1 MVQFLGFPHDPDGPG
16 RIADTLDAAS
26 KDAEVLLEAGFRTLM
41 VQNLANRSP
50 WRRETV
56 EEVAAMSALL
66 GRLTERFPEAEW
78 GLNLPSDDPEASIA
92 IAHATGAAF
101 VRLKVW
107 IGVMRRAEG
116 TLDGCANAALAY
128 RHRLGAGN
136 VTIWSDVHDRT
147 GTPVWPV
154 LWRDGV
160 LEARKAGATTLVV
173 TGSDPAAT
181 VTMLAEARAL
191 APDVGLVVGGGLSA
205 LAILATLAGVGTG
218 GWSGALLA
226 QPAVWTVPTAFA
238 VMVLGSLLT
247 RSAVPSRVALTMR
260 VMHTPEV
267 LGTPSTGTAG

>member
-1 MVQFLGFPHDPDGPG
+1 
-16 RIADTLDAAS
+16 
-26 KDAEVLLEAGFRTLM
+26 
-41 VQNLANRSP
+41 
-50 WRRETV
+50 
-56 EEVAAMSALL
+56 MSALL

-128 RHRLGAGN
+128 RQRLRAGN
-136 VTIWSDVHDRT
+136 VAIWADVHDRT

-181 VTMLAEARAL
+181 VTMLDEAREL
-191 APDVGLVVGGGLSA
+191 APDVGLVVGGGATPETIGAFMPSA
-205 LAILATLAGVGTG
+205 AAVIVGTYLHRDGDERLPVDPARARRILAAA
-218 GWSGALLA
+218 S
-226 QPAVWTVPTAFA
+226 
-238 VMVLGSLLT
+238 
-247 RSAVPSRVALTMR
+247 PS
-260 VMHTPEV
+260 
-267 LGTPSTGTAG
+267 

>member
-1 MVQFLGFPHDPDGPG
+1 MSGSTKLVGMVQFLGFPHDPDGPG
-16 RIADTLDAAS
+16 RITDTLDAAA
-26 KDAEVLLEAGFRTLM
+26 KDAEALLEAGFRTLM

-56 EEVAAMSALL
+56 EELAAMSALL

-128 RHRLGAGN
+128 RQRLGAGN
-136 VTIWSDVHDRT
+136 VAIWADVHDRT

-181 VTMLAEARAL
+181 VTMLDEAREL
-191 APDVGLVVGGGLSA
+191 APDVGLVVGGGATPETIGAFMPSA
-205 LAILATLAGVGTG
+205 AAVIVGTYLHRDGDERLPVDPARARRILAAA
-218 GWSGALLA
+218 S
-226 QPAVWTVPTAFA
+226 
-238 VMVLGSLLT
+238 
-247 RSAVPSRVALTMR
+247 PS
-260 VMHTPEV
+260 
-267 LGTPSTGTAG
+267 

>member
-1 MVQFLGFPHDPDGPG
+1 MSQTSKLVGMVQFLGFPHDPDGPG

-26 KDAEVLLEAGFRTLM
+26 QDAEALLEAGFRTLM

-56 EEVAAMSALL
+56 EEVAAISALL
-66 GRLTERFPEAEW
+66 GRLTDRFPEAEW

-107 IGVMRRAEG
+107 IGVMQRAEG
-116 TLDGCANAALAY
+116 TLEGCADAAFAY
-128 RHRLGAGN
+128 RHRLRAGE
-136 VTIWSDVHDRT
+136 VVIWADVHDRT
-147 GTPVWPV
+147 GTPVWPI

-181 VTMLAEARAL
+181 LTMLDEAHDV
-191 APDVGLVVGGGLSA
+191 APDVGLVVGGG
-205 LAILATLAGVGTG
+205 ATPETIGAFVRTADAVIVGTYLHRDG
-218 GWSGALLA
+218 DERLPVDKARARRVLA
-226 QPAVWTVPTAFA
+226 AA
-238 VMVLGSLLT
+238 SL
-247 RSAVPSRVALTMR
+247 A
-260 VMHTPEV
+260 
-267 LGTPSTGTAG
+267 